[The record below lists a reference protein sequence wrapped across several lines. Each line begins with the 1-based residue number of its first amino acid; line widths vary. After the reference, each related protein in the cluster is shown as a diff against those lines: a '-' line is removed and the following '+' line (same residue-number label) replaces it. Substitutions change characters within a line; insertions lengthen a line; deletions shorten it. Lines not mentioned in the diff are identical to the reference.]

1 MEETSVLP
9 AASSPAC
16 AELASP
22 AAVGGEA
29 FTVAVRTDVRNDH
42 PYAASDACSVQSNE
56 CPHPLGLDGAG
67 TPVAPVWCVRNDNQA
82 RTHSATCEWIWV
94 SSEPLDARSVASRGV
109 GVLVSGLRVA
119 PAGAAGRHRRATQSG
134 GVHGRGAQMCF
145 SGALPTQKVVLCG
158 A

>member
-22 AAVGGEA
+22 ATVGGEA

-67 TPVAPVWCVRNDNQA
+67 TPVAPLRCAANDNQA
-82 RTHSATCEWIWV
+82 RTHSATCEGFLV
-94 SSEPLDARSVASRGV
+94 SVRPIDVCAVALGGS